1 MSKESKID
9 TEGIEGSEPRIFDIL
24 TSGEDSEEIFKQIQ
38 TMYNGLDTITDI
50 TVKERLLLLRLDT
63 VRRMEEILRKKLDI
77 KSESPISIS
86 DISEKFKTLSISLK
100 RQSRKEFFEIFN
112 PITKIIT
119 KSRWKK

>member
-63 VRRMEEILRKKLDI
+63 VRRMEELLRKKLEI